1 MLREEKGAA
10 AVHAPV
16 AHAPKAQNKPE
27 PEAEESRRPTSGPE
41 AASQES
47 PVSERPARPGRAH
60 KRPSLPGSNYIAP
73 GLLLLAF
80 LGVWQAAVVLF
91 SLPHYILPSPLQVFQ
106 TMVQAWDILLL
117 HTTRTALE
125 VLAGFAAALA
135 AGFGLAVLITFSP
148 VLRRALYPLVI
159 ASQTVP
165 VIAIAPLLIVWFGY
179 DMMPQVV
186 MTALIAFFPVVVN
199 TVDGLGASDPDLLD
213 LMRLLRAN
221 WWQTFR
227 KVRFPEALPFIFSG
241 MKIAAAVSVIGAV
254 IGEWVGADRGLGF
267 LMIRANAQLRTDLI
281 FASIVVLSAMGVT
294 LFLGVSA
301 LERISMPWE
310 KGKED

>member
-1 MLREEKGAA
+1 MREETRA
-10 AVHAPV
+10 AVEEATG
-16 AHAPKAQNKPE
+16 KPSEVRGKGE
-27 PEAEESRRPTSGPE
+27 PAGERQGRPTSGPE
-41 AASQES
+41 MSGDSLEAA
-47 PVSERPARPGRAH
+47 PARRDRPRRVLPGR
-60 KRPSLPGSNYIAP
+60 SLPISDYAAP
-73 GLLLLAF
+73 ALLLLAF
-80 LGVWQAAVVLF
+80 LILWQAAVAVF
-91 SLPHYILPSPLQVFQ
+91 HLPHYILPSPLRVFQ
-106 TMVQAWDILLL
+106 TIGQAWDVLLL
-117 HTTRTALE
+117 HTTRTIVE

-135 AGFGLAVLITFSP
+135 AGLGLAVLITYSA
-148 VLRRALYPLVI
+148 VLKRALYPLVI

-179 DMMPQVV
+179 DMMPKVV

-199 TVDGLGASDPDLLD
+199 TVDGLETTDADLLD

-227 KVRFPEALPFIFSG
+227 KVRFPGALPFIFSG

-281 FASIVVLSAMGVT
+281 FASIVILSAMGVV
-294 LFLGVSA
+294 LFLAVSA

-310 KGKED
+310 KGKGD